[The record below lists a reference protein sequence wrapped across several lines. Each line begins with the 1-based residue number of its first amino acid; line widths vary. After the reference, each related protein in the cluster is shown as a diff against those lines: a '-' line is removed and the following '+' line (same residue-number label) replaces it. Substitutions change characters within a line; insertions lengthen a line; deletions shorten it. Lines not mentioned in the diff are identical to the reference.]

1 MSHTDRIVKPAEE
14 PALSQ
19 DEVDRLLKFSGML
32 TEGNDHVSLVDEIKT
47 AILDSGKLSLTE
59 WMAMRNRLKEI
70 EQLIPIIDVII
81 RIKQEMRPRR

>member
-1 MSHTDRIVKPAEE
+1 MPHSDHIAKPEEE

-32 TEGNDHVSLVDEIKT
+32 TEGNDSVSLVDEIKT